1 MRNYLWCPND
11 PRGYGIDDDEMRDFC
26 VFFSL
31 LRERTKAVRFVE
43 VVTADLSTAV
53 TTTELLFQSVKNRV
67 NKMHPSLA
75 FSSWFLRMT
84 VGAFYLWIT
93 PLFLFCA
100 FAGVQFSENAP
111 RWRTVD
117 TDIKVPSAENSEL
130 LNTFCL
136 VSL

>member
-1 MRNYLWCPND
+1 MFVC
-11 PRGYGIDDDEMRDFC
+11 
-26 VFFSL
+26 FFSL
-31 LRERTKAVRFVE
+31 LRERTKAVCFVE

-53 TTTELLFQSVKNRV
+53 TTELLFQSVKNRV

-75 FSSWFLRMT
+75 FSFWFFRMT